1 MVENRLLAMGLT
13 LAVLGLGAAMFAVRG
28 FGDKPVPVPAGA
40 LGVAE
45 GVLLETSADRRRF
58 TLYDETPAA
67 KAELKR
73 VFGLTQDD
81 DAPVAV
87 NTKLECTLAP
97 ELNSFVGFLQPGTH
111 YRVHYKLGTKPSVV
125 TRIEP
130 IVSPVADGNASVPQ
144 VPKQQ

>member
-1 MVENRLLAMGLT
+1 MVENRLFAMGLT

-28 FGDKPVPVPAGA
+28 FGDRPIPVPASA

-45 GVLLETSADRRRF
+45 GVLLETSTDRRSF
-58 TLYDETPAA
+58 TLHDETPAA

-81 DAPVAV
+81 DASVAE
-87 NTKLECTLAP
+87 NTKLECALAP
-97 ELNSFVGFLQPGTH
+97 ELDSFASFLQPGAH
-111 YRVHYKLGTKPSVV
+111 YRVHYQLGTKPSLV

-130 IVSPVADGNASVPQ
+130 IVAPVAEGNVFIPP